1 MIIQF
6 GRGDESAYG
15 KWADDSRVFI
25 SRPYFKVVLDN
36 GWSVYILNAF
46 KFHLFPKFYGAFHR
60 TFWEFGVSFAGW
72 ICEFMWNKAFEV
84 NEKRD

>member
-15 KWADDSRVFI
+15 KWDDDSRVLI

-36 GWSVYILNAF
+36 GWGVYVLNAF
-46 KFHLFPKFYGAFHR
+46 EYNFFPKFYA
-60 TFWEFGVSFAGW
+60 TFKKSFCEFGFSFAGW
-72 ICEFMWNKAFEV
+72 IFEVMWNKSFEV
-84 NEKRD
+84 